1 VVSTHAHALHSAAP
15 KQPQLSSNIN
25 WSSLAM
31 NSECKS
37 RRLRIGRK
45 SARDQ
50 LFPAESSLL
59 TQCSIQV
66 IGKQNE
72 VSRRRRKEKEENTP
86 RNPGNT
92 HSLQV
97 GLVFCTSGLNATLR
111 GHTYPYMLAFGSGP
125 SREGLGSS
133 SGEPRKEMSV
143 VGFPSA
149 FALTV
154 TMKSESPMLSNSKAS
169 TLHWRGSSDKKMLW
183 VK

>member
-111 GHTYPYMLAFGSGP
+111 GHTYPYMARVRIGAVEGGTGFEFGRAEERDVGGRFPFCIRTNGNNEVRIPNALQFQSKHSSLA
-125 SREGLGSS
+125 
-133 SGEPRKEMSV
+133 
-143 VGFPSA
+143 
-149 FALTV
+149 
-154 TMKSESPMLSNSKAS
+154 
-169 TLHWRGSSDKKMLW
+169 W
-183 VK
+183 